1 MAVLLE
7 NGWTSGGRIGKP
19 GGYAGDSPYPISLF
33 RDGSFRQGARTV
45 FSGVRGP
52 GRGTGRVG
60 KKIFPEKRMSSL
72 AKCVSIRYAFLDTER
87 APHPESGG
95 KEGKAG
101 PFSDPV
107 LPVSEFFSSIF
118 PMVRGD
124 MPVAANRNQTEMV
137 MEP

>member
-1 MAVLLE
+1 
-7 NGWTSGGRIGKP
+7 
-19 GGYAGDSPYPISLF
+19 
-33 RDGSFRQGARTV
+33 
-45 FSGVRGP
+45 
-52 GRGTGRVG
+52 
-60 KKIFPEKRMSSL
+60 MSSL

-101 PFSDPV
+101 PFSDSV

-118 PMVRGD
+118 SNGSRRY
-124 MPVAANRNQTEMV
+124 PVAANRNQTEMV